1 MKDRNAGAWIAIGA
15 AFVVVAIAMKLLS
28 CGAPKVWQDKGHRG
42 PLPAHGGGYTL
53 IELLCVMA
61 IMGIVLLACM
71 VGWTSLAH
79 GSKFNKAVAEVE
91 CAISLGRQWAVAKN
105 EPVIVVFVEP
115 TSYATLNSDQAA
127 PCGAGIA
134 VLAAKSRQ
142 WVKPLTVLDGAVFTT
157 ETLLPDARNVCGL
170 ADGDS
175 WFLIYTNIPSMSSAG
190 PTNRPPVNMPGL
202 AIKTDGSLHLTHG
215 AANDPSC
222 APKGVSLA
230 PGKCSGNEFAG
241 WTRVITGTRRTS
253 VTVNMIGAV
262 RVDEIAN

>member
-1 MKDRNAGAWIAIGA
+1 MNRNAGVWIAIGMV
-15 AFVVVAIAMKLLS
+15 FVVVAVMLKMLS
-28 CGAPKVWQDKGHRG
+28 CQAPKVWKAPKTQPGASR
-42 PLPAHGGGYTL
+42 GGYTL
-53 IELLCVMA
+53 IELLAVMA
-61 IMGIVLLACM
+61 IIAIVILIA
-71 VGWTSLAH
+71 VAGFNPH

-115 TSYATLNSDQAA
+115 GSYATLNDGAIS

-134 VLAAKSRQ
+134 VLAAKSRH
-142 WVKPLTVLDGAVFTT
+142 WVKPLTVLDGAVFATDS
-157 ETLLPDARNVCGL
+157 LLPAARNVCGL

-175 WFLIYTNIPSMSSAG
+175 WFLMYTNVPSMSSAG